1 MPWMTEVW
9 AIRIDHAGDRKRLGA
24 SLPSREYSPSLLQAI
39 VEARHYSDAWPPMPH
54 DRVLQNLID
63 RGLGKRNGH
72 NLSSLKSWIKR
83 SR

>member
-9 AIRIDHAGDRKRLGA
+9 AIRIMQVTENDSVPACPPG
-24 SLPSREYSPSLLQAI
+24 SIPPSLLQAI